1 MRITH
6 SATIVILMI
15 LFFVSVGH
23 LVAQGSKGKEEGN
36 VAFKWAFGVVV
47 GEGEDRGLVPITKD
61 TVLKSGDDLKMFV
74 QLQNNCFVYV
84 LYVSSTGELDLLF
97 PYNAKQFKNDYSQG
111 KNYYI
116 PEGRSWFTLDKN
128 LGRETFYLIA
138 SKGRL
143 RDLES
148 KVEKYRAAKGP
159 AKSDLAKDIVAEIRD
174 LKKRYK
180 SYATLAERPISIGGN
195 VRGKPTGAD
204 ALRPDVADI
213 AVEIVA
219 NNFYSKTFTIEH
231 Q

>member
-1 MRITH
+1 MRITQFIF
-6 SATIVILMI
+6 AVMLMVQ
-15 LFFVSVGH
+15 VSVGH
-23 LVAQGSKGKEEGN
+23 LLAQDSKGKEEGN
-36 VAFKWAFGVVV
+36 VAFKWAFGVAV
-47 GEGEDRGLVPITKD
+47 GEGEGRTLTSITKD
-61 TVLKSGDDLKMFV
+61 TALKSGDDLKMVV

-84 LYVSSTGELDLLF
+84 LYLSSTGELDLLF
-97 PYNAKQFKNDYSQG
+97 PYDVKQFKNDYSQG
-111 KNYYI
+111 RNYYI

-128 LGRETFYLIA
+128 LGRETFYLVA
-138 SKGRL
+138 SKSRL
-143 RDLES
+143 HDLES
-148 KVEKYRAAKGP
+148 KVEKYRAAK
-159 AKSDLAKDIVAEIRD
+159 ASTKANLAKDVVAEIRD

-204 ALRPDVADI
+204 APRPDVADI